1 MVSRA
6 AWWLQVLSAEVDTI
20 GLEAQ
25 DFFMLAYHGQPLNRQ
40 MRTLVRNALQYY
52 LALAEI
58 ETEESY

>member
-1 MVSRA
+1 M
-6 AWWLQVLSAEVDTI
+6 QVLSAEVDTI

-25 DFFMLAYHGQPLNRQ
+25 DYFMLAYHGQPLNRQ